1 MAENPRIK
9 QFPNYLLKATLGV
22 GLHWDQ
28 TPDTYTYR
36 VQLPTREWAR
46 IEYTTRQ
53 FQGDPHQIPQVAD
66 LPLYVLQ
73 LLDEQGR
80 VLHEWTAHED
90 LPSLFEAARNSALKA
105 DETLDKVV
113 ESLKQL
119 LERSRRE
126 AAGQR

>member
-1 MAENPRIK
+1 MAENPRVK

-28 TPDTYTYR
+28 TPGKDTFR
-36 VQLPTREWAR
+36 VHLPTGEWAR
-46 IEYTTRQ
+46 IDYTTRRV
-53 FQGDPHQIPQVAD
+53 QGNPYQTPAFAD
-66 LPLYVLQ
+66 LPQYVLQ

-80 VLHEWTAHED
+80 VLHEWTSHED
-90 LPSLFEAARNSALKA
+90 LPALFEAARNSALKA

-113 ESLKQL
+113 ESLKEL

-126 AAGQR
+126 AATKA